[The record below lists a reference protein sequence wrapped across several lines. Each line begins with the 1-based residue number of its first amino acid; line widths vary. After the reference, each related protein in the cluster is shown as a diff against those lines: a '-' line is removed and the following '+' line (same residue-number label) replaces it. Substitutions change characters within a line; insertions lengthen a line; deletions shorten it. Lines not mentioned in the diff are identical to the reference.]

1 MAMRHDGSGEVRGGR
16 QLRRR
21 QFLGL
26 AAGSASALLL
36 AACGQAAAPS
46 ISEAPASGTAAG
58 GAAAPAA
65 VENTPV
71 TLTMWG
77 NHPEWKDRVLAILAE
92 FEKDNPTIKVTFDPK
107 PGDTYQTALNTAL
120 AAGEAPDLI
129 GLFPGPAL
137 DEAANSGQ
145 IMDLTGKVPLE
156 RLNSVAQAAS
166 QVGDKVF
173 GVPIVGM
180 YTVGLYY
187 QPKIFGK
194 YNLQPPATWEEFVE
208 TAKTLKDNGEA
219 ALIMPAKDGIVPY
232 FFYTMACC
240 SVIGPAGYEQ
250 LRKGQITL
258 TDEKLVQAME
268 LTRQLAD
275 YYQEGALS
283 TGYVEGKALFAREQ
297 GAMMIGG
304 SADYAGY
311 REVNPEADLA
321 VVPFPAPAS
330 GGFPATVSGMELV
343 YGVNSKSQHAD
354 AAITLLS
361 YFMQDKAAQMVADGI
376 TLATVKDIV
385 PSDNPVMAQMVAA
398 AKNDVRVWYEVPSTA
413 GVFDFFT
420 SQSQQLFTDA
430 VTPAEFAKMA
440 QETIKPEA

>member
-1 MAMRHDGSGEVRGGR
+1 MATTGDRDTTEPGTLLS
-16 QLRRR
+16 RRR
-21 QFLGL
+21 FLKL
-26 AAGSASALLL
+26 AAASASLMVLS
-36 AACGQAAAPS
+36 ACGQASAPLADQAA
-46 ISEAPASGTAAG
+46 T
-58 GAAAPAA
+58 AAPAGGSA
-65 VENTPV
+65 EPV

-92 FEKDNPTIKVTFDPK
+92 FERENPSIKVAFDPK

-120 AAGEAPDLI
+120 AGGEAPDLI

-137 DEAANSGQ
+137 DEAAKSGQ
-145 IMDLTGKVPLE
+145 ILDLTGKVPLE

-166 QVGDKVF
+166 KVGDKAY

-187 QPKIFGK
+187 QTKLFSK
-194 YNLQPPATWEEFVE
+194 YNLTPPSTWEELLE
-208 TAKTLKDNGEA
+208 TSRLLKEQGEV

-240 SVIGPAGYEQ
+240 SVFGPEGYEQ
-250 LRKGQITL
+250 LRKGALKL
-258 TDEKLVQAME
+258 TDEGPLKAME

-283 TGYVEGKALFAREQ
+283 TSYVEGKALFAREQ

-311 REVNPEADLA
+311 LEVNPQAELG
-321 VVPFPAPAS
+321 VVAFPAPAA

-343 YGVNSKSQHAD
+343 YGVNSQSKYQEQ
-354 AAITLLS
+354 AIALLT
-361 YFMQDKAAQMVADGI
+361 YFMQDKAAQMVADTI
-376 TLATVKDIV
+376 TLATVQGVASAK
-385 PSDNPVMAQMVAA
+385 SPVMAQMVAA
-398 AKNDVRVWYEVPSTA
+398 AQHDVRVWYEVPATA
-413 GVFDFFT
+413 GVFDLFT

-430 VTPAEFAKMA
+430 VTPAQFAQTA
-440 QETIKPEA
+440 QEAIKPEA